1 MDHRRD
7 DGRLWHGSRRAYAL
21 VTVGLGGGGAGRRR
35 TNPARQSNV
44 HATRL
49 PNLPRRRALLAF
61 VFPVVFIAAAVA
73 ELISSVRRL
82 IPR

>member
-1 MDHRRD
+1 
-7 DGRLWHGSRRAYAL
+7 
-21 VTVGLGGGGAGRRR
+21 
-35 TNPARQSNV
+35 V